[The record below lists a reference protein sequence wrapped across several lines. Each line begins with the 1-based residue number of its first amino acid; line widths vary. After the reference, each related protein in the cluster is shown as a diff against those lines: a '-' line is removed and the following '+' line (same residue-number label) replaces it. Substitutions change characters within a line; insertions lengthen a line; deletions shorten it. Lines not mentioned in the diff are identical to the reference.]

1 MLPLFTK
8 TSSSPIEELSMKV
21 FKWLLLVGEMA
32 RCRRLEVEGGYPSS
46 QGGVVLKTSLRGPMF
61 GMN

>member
-1 MLPLFTK
+1 
-8 TSSSPIEELSMKV
+8 MKV